1 MAFIELKHKDGY
13 PMLFNVNQIESVKP
27 VLRRGFKDSESL
39 IICQNVN
46 YNVIDS
52 YMHVRELI
60 KRTTTIAGLN
70 LEKEVV
76 VHGDSN

>member
-27 VLRRGFKDSESL
+27 SSITRNHSDTL

-46 YNVIDS
+46 YNVRES
-52 YMHVRELI
+52 YVDVVNLI
-60 KRTTTIAGLN
+60 NKTTTVGWLN

>member
-1 MAFIELKHKDGY
+1 MAFIELTHKDGC

-27 VLRRGFKDSESL
+27 SSMTRNYSDTL
-39 IICQNVN
+39 IIYQNGN
-46 YNVIDS
+46 YNVRES
-52 YMHVRELI
+52 YVDVIKLI
-60 KRTTTIAGLN
+60 NKTTTVGWLN

>member
-1 MAFIELKHKDGY
+1 MAFIELTHKDGY

-27 VLRRGFKDSESL
+27 SSITRNHSDTL

-46 YNVIDS
+46 YNVRES
-52 YMHVRELI
+52 YVDVVNLI
-60 KRTTTIAGLN
+60 NKTTTVGWLN
-70 LEKEVV
+70 LEKEGV